1 MYKVEIEKADG
12 QVYFM
17 KDGKEYER
25 DFASEMI
32 DYLWN
37 LHGHTGNYASFRVVE
52 ADTGVVYEE
61 LEC

>member
-12 QVYFM
+12 EIYFL

-32 DYLWN
+32 EYMWN
-37 LHGHTGNYASFRVVE
+37 IHGHTGNYASFRMIDGDGEVH
-52 ADTGVVYEE
+52 AE